1 MLFNSKNKKAEPEVE
16 VFTSASLANLVK
28 IMHPYCLRL
37 HVEEEVDKRR
47 SNHTL
52 FSQEEVWKYER
63 PPEEIDE
70 EINVVS
76 DEEVTVEKGK
86 EGDERTDHL
95 KPLKSVL
102 LNGNSPRKKKRVSF
116 GPVQVASFNE
126 SLETGMENTGGNVSG
141 PVDISN
147 SPAGSAQEP
156 RTLSLEI
163 NRNKAEVL
171 PPKAQIK
178 TKSLSLQ
185 QYRQLRQK
193 RRPPVEKQGNYCTK
207 WPSVSEPPKELTP
220 ILCLQGHNSC
230 GPKPPHRDTDDRTHT
245 IHLSAVSPMPHPPEP
260 RPPTPPHRSGLKRPR
275 AESRITSPASLR
287 PRPVKKPLVSS
298 DPPNPVLLSLPVS
311 QTSVSAD
318 PSSSDSNLDS
328 AGQIQ
333 NKSSGTSFQQQT
345 SSSGPK
351 SDVLSENQNCTP
363 LHHGMKTRVTATV
376 SGANSLALCPSTKRI
391 KPSSESKDIQPQK
404 SSLNLTKESKLE
416 PKTPQSTTNVGAPI
430 AEMEPLAEVPNSK
443 STTLEPPP
451 TLQLACSPQS
461 AADLSGKVLSFDALT
476 QGLRRVNSST
486 MSPPVL

>member
-37 HVEEEVDKRR
+37 HVEEEVDQRR
-47 SNHTL
+47 GNHAL

-63 PPEEIDE
+63 PPEEMDE

-76 DEEVTVEKGK
+76 DEEVTVERGK
-86 EGDERTDHL
+86 EGDERTDHV

-126 SLETGMENTGGNVSG
+126 SLETGLENTGGNVSG

-147 SPAGSAQEP
+147 SPPGSAQEP
-156 RTLSLEI
+156 RTLSSEI

-171 PPKAQIK
+171 PPKAQVKI
-178 TKSLSLQ
+178 KSLSLQ

-220 ILCLQGHNSC
+220 ILCLQEHNSC
-230 GPKPPHRDTDDRTHT
+230 GPKPPHHDTDDRTHA
-245 IHLSAVSPMPHPPEP
+245 IHLSAVSPMLNPSEP
-260 RPPTPPHRSGLKRPR
+260 RTPTRPHRSGLKRPR

-287 PRPVKKPLVSS
+287 PRPVRKPLVSS

-311 QTSVSAD
+311 QLSTD
-318 PSSSDSNLDS
+318 PSSSDSNLDGG
-328 AGQIQ
+328 GQIQ

-363 LHHGMKTRVTATV
+363 LHPGMKAKVTATV
-376 SGANSLALCPSTKRI
+376 SGTNSLALCPSKRI

-416 PKTPQSTTNVGAPI
+416 PKTPQSTSNVGALI

-443 STTLEPPP
+443 STTLEPPS

-461 AADLSGKVLSFDALT
+461 AADLSGKVLSF
-476 QGLRRVNSST
+476 
-486 MSPPVL
+486 